1 MELRLDRVTKRYG
14 AALALDGI
22 DLTFPSGRTTALLG
36 PSGCGKS
43 TVLRLLIALASPDEG
58 AVLVD
63 GRPLP
68 QHDIER
74 LRRRIGYV
82 IQDGGLFPH
91 LTAAENATLMAR
103 YLRWDKARIA
113 ARLDELVALTRF
125 PADGLARYPTELSGG
140 QVQRVAI
147 MRALFLDPEVLL
159 LDEPLGAL
167 DPLVRTELRADL
179 RGIFRSFG
187 KTVAVVTHDVGEA
200 SHLAEVVVLMRAGR
214 VVQQGPFS
222 ALASAPVDPFVTA
235 FLATGAN
242 PPPVSPVE
250 PPR

>member
-1 MELRLDRVTKRYG
+1 MELRLDKVTKRYG
-14 AALALDGI
+14 DGVALDAI

-43 TVLRLLIALASPDEG
+43 TVLRLLVALVAPEEG

-68 QHDIER
+68 DHDIQG

-91 LTAAENATLMAR
+91 LTAAGNATLMAR
-103 YLRWDKARIA
+103 HLGWDKARDRPPPRRARGADPVPEGGSGAVPDGALRA
-113 ARLDELVALTRF
+113 ARPSASR
-125 PADGLARYPTELSGG
+125 
-140 QVQRVAI
+140 I

-159 LDEPLGAL
+159 MDEPLGAL
-167 DPLVRTELRADL
+167 DPLVRAELRDDL

-187 KTVAVVTHDVGEA
+187 KTV
-200 SHLAEVVVLMRAGR
+200 
-214 VVQQGPFS
+214 
-222 ALASAPVDPFVTA
+222 
-235 FLATGAN
+235 
-242 PPPVSPVE
+242 VS
-250 PPR
+250 